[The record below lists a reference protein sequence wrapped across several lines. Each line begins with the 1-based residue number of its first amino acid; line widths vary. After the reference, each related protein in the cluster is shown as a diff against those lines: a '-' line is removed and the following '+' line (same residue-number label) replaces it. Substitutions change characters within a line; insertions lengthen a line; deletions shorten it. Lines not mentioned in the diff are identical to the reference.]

1 MRKVPLSQSL
11 RIIGQGSMNWMAQR
25 PIVVSFEVTDS
36 CTCYCR
42 HCDHGGPKDDSMNMK
57 PADFR
62 HYTET
67 LQPCVV
73 QVSGGEP
80 LMRDDLSEVV
90 RNIKLANGLPYI
102 ILVSTWSLMTEER
115 YLELREAGVDQFSV
129 SLDFPDKRHD
139 EFRMYPGLYDHLNSI
154 IPTCVKY
161 GYDDIVLNTCI
172 TAANVGEI
180 NGAADQAEKWGV
192 NICYSA
198 YSARRT
204 GCRELLPNTPEMLD
218 VLHKQL
224 DRIEKRR
231 DESNWIVS
239 APTTINATRDYFVTG
254 GTPGCKAGLRFLVV
268 TADGML
274 QPCSMQFKRYKLADQ
289 ARMVSEFTS
298 NNTCDECYVAIRSN
312 LDKSFP
318 TLLREN
324 VSNYF
329 SFSGSSKNAA
339 ARNGSGNC

>member
-1 MRKVPLSQSL
+1 MRKVPIGQSL
-11 RIIGQGSMNWMAQR
+11 RIIGQGSRNWLARR

-42 HCDHGGPKDDSMNMK
+42 HCDHGGPKDDSKNMR
-57 PADFR
+57 PADYR

-67 LQPCVV
+67 LKPCVV

-80 LMRDDLSEVV
+80 LMRDDLADVV

-102 ILVSTWSLMTEER
+102 ILVSSWSLMTPKR
-115 YLELREAGVDQFSV
+115 YLELRDAGVDQFSV
-129 SLDFPDKRHD
+129 SLDFPDARHD
-139 EFRMYPGLYDHLNSI
+139 EFRMYPGLYAHLNDV
-154 IPTCVKY
+154 IPQCAAY
-161 GYDDIVLNTCI
+161 GFDDIVLNTCI
-172 TAANVGEI
+172 TAANVAEI
-180 NGAADQAEKWGV
+180 NGAADQAHKWGV

-204 GCRELLPNTPEMLD
+204 GCRELFPGTREHLH
-218 VLHKQL
+218 VLHAEL

-239 APTTINATRDYFVTG
+239 APTTIDATRQYFETG
-254 GTPGCKAGLRFLVV
+254 GAPGCKAGLRFLVV

-274 QPCSMQFKRYKLADQ
+274 QPCSMQFKRYKLEEQ
-289 ARMVSEFTS
+289 EKMVREFTLH
-298 NNTCDECYVAIRSN
+298 NQCDECYVAIRSN

-318 TLLREN
+318 QLLREN
-324 VSNYF
+324 VRNYL
-329 SFSGSSKNAA
+329 SFS
-339 ARNGSGNC
+339 NGTKAKSTGAGC